1 MAPMVQLQANI
12 VRSCRQA
19 GILPLP
25 RRTDLVKAV
34 SCRGSNQH
42 DRRKRFNFQ
51 YRKGFISLR
60 FRKLLEKADRAVH
73 RAQPAIQAVAQAEEQ
88 V

>member
-1 MAPMVQLQANI
+1 MAPMVQLQASI
-12 VRSCRQA
+12 GRSCRQP
-19 GILPLP
+19 GILPP
-25 RRTDLVKAV
+25 RRADLVKAV
-34 SCRGSNQH
+34 YCRGSNQH
-42 DRRKRFNFQ
+42 NRRKRFNFQ